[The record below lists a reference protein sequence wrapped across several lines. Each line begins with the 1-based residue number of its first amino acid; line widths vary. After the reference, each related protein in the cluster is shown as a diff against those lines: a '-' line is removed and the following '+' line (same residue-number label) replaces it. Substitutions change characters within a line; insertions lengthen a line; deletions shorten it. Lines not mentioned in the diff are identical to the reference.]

1 MPTFSVIMA
10 LTLIATFL
18 SLVLAMG
25 KYLDWEPW
33 VLGVTMVA
41 VATALPSIHLFSGTA
56 FRKAQSI
63 SMLTLLVVTSLLLL
77 ASLLLAKVIGKGS
90 KLSRLAF
97 LAAIVT
103 FLSIWLFA

>member
-10 LTLIATFL
+10 LTLTATLL
-18 SLVLAMG
+18 SLVLSME
-25 KYLDWEPW
+25 KDLDWEPW
-33 VLGVTMVA
+33 VAAFTVLA
-41 VATALPSIHLFSGTA
+41 VATALPSIHVFSGTG

-63 SMLTLLVVTSLLLL
+63 SLLTLPVVTSVLLL
-77 ASLLLAKVIGKGS
+77 ASLLLAKSVAKRS
-90 KLSRLAF
+90 MVSRLAF